1 MSAETEK
8 KEFEKLDKEYIVNV
22 YNRLDAVL
30 DHGKG
35 SLVYDVNGKEY
46 IDLSAGIAVNVFGVC
61 DDVWEK
67 AVINQLGK
75 LSHMSNVFYT
85 EPQIILA
92 KKLCEKTGMKKVFFS
107 NSGAETNE
115 CAIKAARKYSH
126 DKYGDGRYTI
136 ITLKNSFHGRTMA
149 TLTACGQESLHQDF
163 GPFLPGFVYAEPDN
177 FESVK
182 KLAEENKT
190 CAIMMELVQGE
201 GGVHPLDPD
210 FVHQVADYAKAHD
223 ILLIIDEVQTGN
235 GRTGALYAYMRY
247 GIQPD
252 IVTTAKAIGGGL
264 PFAVTMF
271 ADSCQ
276 HALTDHTHGSTFG
289 GNPICAAGAISII
302 DRLDDDL
309 MADVLKKG
317 EYVKQELESCQNV
330 EWVSGLGLMIGVKLK
345 KDLMEVVNGCVDAG
359 VLVLTANGLLRLLPP
374 LNIPMDVLQKGIEKI
389 KAVING

>member
-1 MSAETEK
+1 M
-8 KEFEKLDKEYIVNV
+8 DKEYIVNV
-22 YNRLDAVL
+22 YNRLDAVI

-46 IDLSAGIAVNVFGVC
+46 IDLSAGIAVNIFGAC
-61 DDVWEK
+61 DEIWQQ
-67 AVINQLGK
+67 AVTKQLGK
-75 LSHMSNVFYT
+75 LSHISNIFYT
-85 EPQIILA
+85 QPQVILA

-107 NSGAETNE
+107 NSGAESNE

-149 TLTACGQESLHQDF
+149 TLTACGQDELHQDF
-163 GPFLPGFVYAEPDN
+163 GPFLDGFVYAEADN

-182 KLAEENKT
+182 TLAEENNV
-190 CAIMMELVQGE
+190 CAIMMEMIQGE
-201 GGVHPLDPD
+201 GGVHPLDKD
-210 FVHQVADYAKAHD
+210 FVQQVVAYAHEHD
-223 ILLIIDEVQTGN
+223 ILIIDDEVQAGN
-235 GRTGALYAYMRY
+235 GRTGALYAYMNY

-264 PFAVTMF
+264 PFAATMF

-302 DRLDDDL
+302 DRIDDELLAEVRAKSD
-309 MADVLKKG
+309 
-317 EYVKQELESCQNV
+317 YIKQELGSCKNV
-330 EWVSGLGLMIGVKLK
+330 ASVSGMGLMLGITLK
-345 KDLMEVVNGCVDAG
+345 TDLATVVNGCVEKG

-374 LNIPMDVLQKGIEKI
+374 LNIPWDVLKKGITIVKE
-389 KAVING
+389 VIDAQ

>member
-190 CAIMMELVQGE
+190 CAIMMELVQ
-201 GGVHPLDPD
+201 
-210 FVHQVADYAKAHD
+210 
-223 ILLIIDEVQTGN
+223 QTGN

-374 LNIPMDVLQKGIEKI
+374 LILTADDVDDALAILRSVLEKC
-389 KAVING
+389 V

>member
-1 MSAETEK
+1 M
-8 KEFEKLDKEYIVNV
+8 DKEYIVNV
-22 YNRLDAVL
+22 YNRLDAVI

-46 IDLSAGIAVNVFGVC
+46 IDLSAGIAVNIFGAC
-61 DDVWEK
+61 DEIWQQ
-67 AVINQLGK
+67 AVTKQLGK
-75 LSHMSNVFYT
+75 LSHISNIFYT
-85 EPQIILA
+85 QPQVILA

-107 NSGAETNE
+107 NSGAESNE

-149 TLTACGQESLHQDF
+149 TLTACGQDELHQDF
-163 GPFLPGFVYAEPDN
+163 GPFLDGFVYAEADN

-182 KLAEENKT
+182 TLAEANNV
-190 CAIMMELVQGE
+190 CAIMMEMIQGE
-201 GGVHPLDPD
+201 GGVHPLDKD
-210 FVHQVADYAKAHD
+210 FVQQVVAYAHEHD
-223 ILLIIDEVQTGN
+223 ILIIDDEVQAGN
-235 GRTGALYAYMRY
+235 GRTGALYAYMNY

-264 PFAVTMF
+264 PFAATMF

-302 DRLDDDL
+302 DRIDDELLAEVRAKSD
-309 MADVLKKG
+309 
-317 EYVKQELESCQNV
+317 YIKQGLGSCKNV
-330 EWVSGLGLMIGVKLK
+330 ASVSGMGLMLGITLK
-345 KDLMEVVNGCVDAG
+345 TDLATVVNGCVEKG

-374 LNIPMDVLQKGIEKI
+374 LNIPWDVLKKGITIVKE
-389 KAVING
+389 VIDAQ